1 MPAEIPDEFI
11 DLLEALSEER
21 LDEAGRA
28 RLVAMAAE
36 SPELRNTL
44 REHLALGCA
53 LGQLDRDDALF
64 AERTAAHV
72 MKTAGEGD
80 FAFAGKVRQRI
91 LRRRVVK
98 ILAAAAVLTL
108 TSLFFLPKKQEVAT
122 LVRMDFAGKVL
133 SRTPVKEGAKFDEKD
148 GFLRFD
154 FENGAIVAVEAPA
167 KLVVTSGM
175 EIKLESGRLNAW
187 CPEPAHGFKV
197 CTASADLTDLG
208 TSFGVSASTD
218 GQSKFVV
225 LDGSV
230 EVEKGAQKMRL
241 DQGAAATS
249 STQKEALTEI
259 AFDASAFK
267 DTWRLAS
274 GILSTNGSV
283 IPVSPD
289 IPEKV
294 ALMEDS
300 EHVLVIPERRQV
312 VVEHKL
318 EAEITGPG
326 TLRKNGGTFDGTPR
340 SFQASPG
347 KKLRSILLRYDPIGA
362 SPEDQ
367 FLRLEG
373 EVTFDRPVLAISCR
387 EQSLQKSDGLFS
399 TATWDADY
407 RGIELE
413 QIRNEPDSVT
423 LSEDRKTVKILF
435 FAGAGTDEVRVF
447 LEED

>member
-11 DLLEALSEER
+11 ELLEALSEER

-28 RLVAMAAE
+28 RLVAMTAE

-108 TSLFFLPKKQEVAT
+108 ASLFFLPKKQEVAT

-274 GILSTNGSV
+274 GILSTSGSV

-300 EHVLVIPERRQV
+300 EHVLVIPERRQIV
-312 VVEHKL
+312 VDHALK
-318 EAEITGPG
+318 AEITGPG
-326 TLRKNGGTFDGTPR
+326 SFPGTFDRMPDP
-340 SFQASPG
+340 FQPAAG
-347 KKLRSILLRYDPIGA
+347 KKMRSILLRYDPVGTSAKDEFI
-362 SPEDQ
+362 
-367 FLRLEG
+367 RLEG
-373 EVTFDRPVLAISCR
+373 EVTFDRPVVAIACHLDTLR
-387 EQSLQKSDGLFS
+387 KSDPLFA
-399 TATWDADY
+399 TASWAHTY
-407 RGIELE
+407 RGIEIE
-413 QIRNEPDSVT
+413 QDNGKPDTVT
-423 LSEDRKTVKILF
+423 LSEDRRTVKILF
-435 FAGAGTDEVRVF
+435 YAGASTDEVRVF

>member
-11 DLLEALSEER
+11 ELLEALSEER
-21 LDEAGRA
+21 LDESGRA
-28 RLVAMAAE
+28 RLVAMTAE
-36 SPELRNTL
+36 SPQIRNSL
-44 REHLALGCA
+44 REHLALGRA

-72 MKTAGEGD
+72 MKTASEGD
-80 FAFAGKVRQRI
+80 FAFAGKVKQRI
-91 LRRRVVK
+91 LRRRIVK
-98 ILAAAAVLTL
+98 TLAAAAALTL
-108 TSLFFLPKKQEVAT
+108 ASLFFLPKNQEVAT

-154 FENGAIVAVEAPA
+154 FGNGAIVAVAAPA
-167 KLVVTSGM
+167 RLVVTSGM
-175 EIKLESGRLNAW
+175 EIKLESGKLNAW

-208 TSFGVSASTD
+208 TSFGVSASAD
-218 GQSKFVV
+218 GQSNFVV

-274 GILSTNGSV
+274 GILSTSGSV
-283 IPVSPD
+283 IAVSPD

-312 VVEHKL
+312 VVARHLK
-318 EAEITGPG
+318 AEITGPG
-326 TLRKNGGTFDGTPR
+326 SFPGTFDRMPDP
-340 SFQASPG
+340 FQPAPG
-347 KKLRSILLRYDPIGA
+347 KKMRSILLRYDPVGTSAKDEFI
-362 SPEDQ
+362 
-367 FLRLEG
+367 RLEG
-373 EVTFDRPVLAISCR
+373 EVTFDRPVVAIACHVH
-387 EQSLQKSDGLFS
+387 SLRSSDPLFA
-399 TATWDADY
+399 TASWEHEY
-407 RGIELE
+407 RGIEIE
-413 QIRNEPDSVT
+413 QDNGRPDRVI
-423 LSEDRKTVKILF
+423 LSEDRRTVKILF
-435 FAGAGTDEVRVF
+435 YAGASTDEVRLF
-447 LEED
+447 FEED